1 MEKTQYDFQIL
12 INLDQEVADL
22 WVGHCLNIDVV
33 SQGATPC
40 AALENT
46 MMATQF
52 LVLDDCANGKD
63 PHSRNIAPKE
73 DWDAFRSIQ
82 KAGKT
87 VKTKIILDKGI
98 TIQYEATNID
108 LLNNAGRCKGCGGP
122 DTMENGCSHTGWCCI
137 CAASEAIKKAEKKK
151 NSPPTPS

>member
-52 LVLDDCANGKD
+52 LVLDDCAKKYVEQRLRAKATTFCQQCRVDLILAGV
-63 PHSRNIAPKE
+63 
-73 DWDAFRSIQ
+73 RSGN
-82 KAGKT
+82 A
-87 VKTKIILDKGI
+87 I
-98 TIQYEATNID
+98 TANK
-108 LLNNAGRCKGCGGP
+108 R
-122 DTMENGCSHTGWCCI
+122 
-137 CAASEAIKKAEKKK
+137 
-151 NSPPTPS
+151 